1 MIFFSAFRATLVAVL
16 LTITGAP
23 VAAQPGLNN
32 VPAAVRT
39 AFAQQFNGV
48 APTPS
53 WNRRHGNCWEAAFRQ
68 SSGKAAVTTYAADGT
83 WLQTAEVVSVKEI
96 PTNARAY
103 LLTEY
108 AKKPPRRAARVTHA
122 DGTLTWQ
129 AYAGRQRIVFDRTGH
144 LLRAGRDAKPLA
156 LGARKRR
163 TAPILDGA
171 PAAPAV
177 EPVPLATSPAPASH

>member
-1 MIFFSAFRATLVAVL
+1 MTIFSTLRATLVAVL
-16 LTITGAP
+16 LSVIGAP

-39 AFAQQFNGV
+39 AFATQFNGA
-48 APTPS
+48 APTPT
-53 WNRRHGNCWEAAFRQ
+53 WNRRHGNRWEASFRQ
-68 SSGKAAVTTYAADGT
+68 PTGKAAVTTYAADGT
-83 WLQTAEVVSVKEI
+83 WLQTAEVVPVKEI
-96 PTNARAY
+96 PTNARTY

-108 AKKPPRRAARVTHA
+108 ASKSPRRAARVTHA

-144 LLRAGRDAKPLA
+144 VLRAGRDAKPLA

-163 TAPILDGA
+163 TAPILDA
-171 PAAPAV
+171 VPPAAAV
-177 EPVPLATSPAPASH
+177 EQVPVATSPAPASH